1 MCKYPLNEVIIEVFI
16 TDHVH
21 FVLCYQDDV
30 NVVFDDK
37 KWKPVEDTLIATKLR
52 RLYIHSFSSTIF
64 GDHFMS
70 RVTQAVFRRHCK
82 ELMTIQYDTIRAG
95 VLCMFILSEL

>member
-1 MCKYPLNEVIIEVFI
+1 MQIFIDSEFIIVVFI

-21 FVLCYQDDV
+21 FVLYKQDDG

-52 RLYIHSFSSTIF
+52 KIYIRSYSSTIF
-64 GDHFMS
+64 CSQLMT
-70 RVTQAVFRRHCK
+70 RVTQAVSKRHCK
-82 ELMTIQYDTIRAG
+82 ESMTIVYNTILPG
-95 VLCMFILSEL
+95 ELWCVCLY